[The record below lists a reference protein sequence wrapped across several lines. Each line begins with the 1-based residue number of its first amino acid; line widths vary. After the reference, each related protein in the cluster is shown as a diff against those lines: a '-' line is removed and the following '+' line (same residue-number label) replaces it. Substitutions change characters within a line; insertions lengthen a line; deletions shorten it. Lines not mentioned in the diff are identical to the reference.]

1 VRLAAGIEAL
11 KSVRSRSPWYVGQ
24 STEAAGELLDGAE
37 LDGPGLDGAEL
48 VDTAAEL
55 FAGEVGDESLY
66 PEVHAASSSPAAAP
80 AS

>member
-37 LDGPGLDGAEL
+37 LDGPELDGAEL
-48 VDTAAEL
+48 VDTAEL